1 MIPKHCSCLQV
12 KDYLP
17 YFGSKLTAR
26 TQPECSMTAVWG
38 HLFQRQGLF
47 PTPTGRHALW
57 YFLERVDLQAGDEVL
72 IAAYNFYVIVR
83 LVVQK
88 GLVPVFVDID
98 PETLCLDATDLAQK
112 VTDRSRLV
120 IVTHM
125 FGNPANLT
133 EIGAVCRQH
142 ELLLFEDCAHGVGT
156 LWETEQVGQAGDGA
170 LFSFGVEKL
179 INTFGGGM
187 LVLSDH
193 LAAGYGPPPHP
204 VSKLTSFMDTFG
216 RCIRSVLTAPRLY
229 GWTLYPA
236 TRLGERALPQLR
248 EWIIPAK
255 DDPDYRF
262 ASQSRAPFKPF
273 MKQMQA
279 LQLARL
285 AENISRRRDIMRQIK
300 TRLSHVAEIAFLD
313 EDKHGRSNGSYFGIV
328 VPDPAALARHLA
340 RHGIG
345 SNPQEYYDCAALA
358 QFSAYRTPCTH
369 AGYTSDHLLRLP
381 SYPWLRAAEIEH
393 IGHTIEAFWHG

>member
-1 MIPKHCSCLQV
+1 MIPKHCSCLQA

-17 YFGSKLTAR
+17 YLSSRLMAR
-26 TQPECSMTAVWG
+26 KQQELSMIAVWG
-38 HLFQRQGLF
+38 HLFHRQGLF

-57 YFLERVDLQAGDEVL
+57 YFLELVDFQAGDEIL
-72 IAAYNFYVIVR
+72 IAAYNLYVIVR
-83 LVVQK
+83 LIVQK

-98 PETLCLDATDLAQK
+98 PETLCLDAKDLAQK
-112 VTDRSRLV
+112 VTERSRLV

-125 FGNPANLT
+125 FGNPANLR

-187 LVLSDH
+187 FVLSDIW
-193 LAAGYGPPPHP
+193 AAGYCLPPHP
-204 VSKLTSFMDTFG
+204 VSELTSFMDTFG

-236 TRLGERALPQLR
+236 TRLGERALPQLK
-248 EWIIPAK
+248 ELIIPAK

-262 ASQSRAPFKPF
+262 VSESRAPFKPF

-285 AENISRRRDIMRQIK
+285 AENISRRREIMQQIK
-300 TRLSHVAEIAFLD
+300 TRLSHVAEIEFLD
-313 EDKHGRSNGSYFGIV
+313 EDKHGRCNGSYFGV
-328 VPDPAALARHLA
+328 YVPDPAALARYLA

-358 QFSAYRTPCTH
+358 QFSEYRTHCRY
-369 AGYTSDHLLRLP
+369 AGYASEHLLRLP
-381 SYPWLRAAEIEH
+381 SYPWLRAAEVEH
-393 IGHTIEAFWHG
+393 IGRTIEAFWHG